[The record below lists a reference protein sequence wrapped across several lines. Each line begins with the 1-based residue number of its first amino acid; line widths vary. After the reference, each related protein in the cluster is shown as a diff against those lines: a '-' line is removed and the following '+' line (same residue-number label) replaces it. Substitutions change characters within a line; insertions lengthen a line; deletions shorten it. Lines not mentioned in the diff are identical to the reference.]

1 MKLSEFIKPVAF
13 VVAGI
18 LFWGCNNIYHDL
30 LPPEDSS
37 IYYFGVENPDD
48 GFFDAAEDIDDK
60 DDIIEITIPHGVSV
74 DSLLPVIKTEEK
86 ATVIPITP
94 EYLKKA
100 FAGETEDDLAKVLA
114 LTGNTGELGAKIL
127 ELINR
132 NKDFEAPGLDI
143 PIDFTGEVL
152 FCVIAAQKNLSF
164 YRVHILNQ
172 IFIVFDYNGGK
183 SGDGKDSV
191 SLTGNRGAELK
202 IPESPK
208 RPGYRFSG
216 WSPEIPRVIPDQDT
230 RYQARWILESDYI
243 ITYKLNGGT
252 NAPENPPSYN
262 VETETIT
269 LKDPVKPGYTFEGW
283 YMAEDFTGEAVTEI
297 AQGSTGDIT
306 LYAKWE
312 LESDY
317 IITYKLNGGTNAP
330 ENPASYNVETETI
343 TLRDPVKPGYTFA
356 GWYMAED
363 FTGNAV
369 TEIVQGSTGNI
380 TLYAK
385 WELVSYIITY
395 KLNGGTNAPENPA
408 SYNVETETITLKD
421 PVKPGYTF
429 AGWYRTEDF
438 TGGAVTKIAQGSTG
452 NITLYAKWELVSY
465 TITYELEGGTN
476 APENPAS
483 YNVETETITLKA
495 PVKTGYTFGGWYKAE
510 DFTGE
515 AVTEI
520 AQGSTGNITL
530 YAKWKLVSYTIT
542 YELEGGTNASENP
555 ASYNVETE
563 TITLKNP
570 VKPGCIFAG
579 WYMAEDFT
587 GEAVTEIAQG
597 STGNITLYTWW
608 ILIPELVYVDGGKA
622 TLSQVE
628 VTLSSFY
635 IGKYEVTQEEF
646 ESVMTGNQNG
656 IEPNPSYFS
665 DSPAEGEVQ
674 KRRPVEQVSWYDAI
688 VYCNLLSIKE
698 GLTPCYTIKS
708 STDPADW
715 GTSPTSDWYGVT
727 CNFDADGYRLPT
739 EAEWEYAARGGQA
752 GITDK
757 SWDNRYSGSTT
768 ADDVAWYWDNSDSK
782 THEVGK
788 KQANALGLYDMSGNV
803 WEWCWDWY
811 DYNGYP
817 SGTEDPEG
825 PVAGDGRVDRGGSCG
840 HLASGCT
847 VSVRDGSYPYRS
859 YRRGFRL
866 VRSAR

>member
-1 MKLSEFIKPVAF
+1 MFLMLYLLAVQRSM
-13 VVAGI
+13 I
-18 LFWGCNNIYHDL
+18 LVDL
-30 LPPEDSS
+30 AS
-37 IYYFGVENPDD
+37 VRQD
-48 GFFDAAEDIDDK
+48 G
-60 DDIIEITIPHGVSV
+60 IIEITIPHGVSV

-202 IPESPK
+202 IPESPE

-216 WSPEIPRVIPDQDT
+216 WSPEIPHVIPDQDT

-252 NAPENPPSYN
+252 NAPENPASYN

-269 LKDPVKPGYTFEGW
+269 LKDPVKTGYTFAGW
-283 YMAEDFTGEAVTEI
+283 YMAEDFTGGAVTKI
-297 AQGSTGDIT
+297 TQGSTGNIT

-312 LESDY
+312 LVSY
-317 IITYKLNGGTNAP
+317 TITYELGGGTNAPENPAGYNVETGTITLKAPTKDKYDFKGWYKDAEFTTQVTEITQGSTGNITLYAKWELVSYTITYELDGGTNAP

-343 TLRDPVKPGYTFA
+343 TLRDPVKAGYTF
-356 GWYMAED
+356 E
-363 FTGNAV
+363 
-369 TEIVQGSTGNI
+369 
-380 TLYAK
+380 
-385 WELVSYIITY
+385 
-395 KLNGGTNAPENPA
+395 
-408 SYNVETETITLKD
+408 
-421 PVKPGYTF
+421 
-429 AGWYRTEDF
+429 
-438 TGGAVTKIAQGSTG
+438 
-452 NITLYAKWELVSY
+452 
-465 TITYELEGGTN
+465 
-476 APENPAS
+476 
-483 YNVETETITLKA
+483 
-495 PVKTGYTFGGWYKAE
+495 GWYKAE

-520 AQGSTGNITL
+520 PQGTTGNITL
-530 YAKWKLVSYTIT
+530 YAKWLENYTIT
-542 YELEGGTNASENP
+542 YELNGGINVPENP
-555 ASYNVETE
+555 VSYNVETE
-563 TITLKNP
+563 TITLKAP
-570 VKPGCIFAG
+570 TKDGFA
-579 WYMAEDFT
+579 FT
-587 GEAVTEIAQG
+587 GWFESPDFSTTEVKEITQG
-597 STGNITLYTWW
+597 STGDKTLYARW
-608 ILIPELVYVDGGKA
+608 IQSEKGQHLAEGGSC
-622 TLSQVE
+622 TLNGKE
-628 VTLSSFY
+628 VTLSSFW
-635 IGKYEVTQEEF
+635 ISKYEVTQAEF
-646 ESVMTGNQNG
+646 VSVMTGNKNG
-656 IEPNPSYFS
+656 INANLSTFTSNP
-665 DSPAEGEVQ
+665 AAGEVQ
-674 KRRPVEQVSWYDAI
+674 ERRPVEMVSWYVAI
-688 VYCNLLSIKE
+688 VYCNLLSMKE

-708 STDPADW
+708 STDPAAW
-715 GTSPTSDWYGVT
+715 GTRPTSSVDEDHDDWESVT
-727 CNFDADGYRLPT
+727 CNFNANGYRLPT

-752 GITDK
+752 GITDG
-757 SWDNRYSGSTT
+757 SWEYEYSGSNTI
-768 ADDVAWYWDNSDSK
+768 DDVAWYKNNSDSK

-811 DYNGYP
+811 DNNSYP
-817 SGTEDPEG
+817 SGTEDPAG
-825 PVAGDGRVDRGGSCG
+825 PVTGSHRVARGGSWG
-840 HLASGCT
+840 LSASVCT
-847 VSVRDGSYPYRS
+847 VSYRGINYLIPYGRDYYSG
-859 YRRGFRL
+859 GFRL

>member
-1 MKLSEFIKPVAF
+1 MKPSEFIKPVAF

-60 DDIIEITIPHGVSV
+60 DGIIEITIPHGVSV

-114 LTGNTGELGAKIL
+114 LTGNTGELGSKIL

-202 IPESPK
+202 IPESPE

-252 NAPENPPSYN
+252 NAPENP
-262 VETETIT
+262 
-269 LKDPVKPGYTFEGW
+269 
-283 YMAEDFTGEAVTEI
+283 
-297 AQGSTGDIT
+297 
-306 LYAKWE
+306 
-312 LESDY
+312 
-317 IITYKLNGGTNAP
+317 
-330 ENPASYNVETETI
+330 
-343 TLRDPVKPGYTFA
+343 
-356 GWYMAED
+356 
-363 FTGNAV
+363 
-369 TEIVQGSTGNI
+369 
-380 TLYAK
+380 
-385 WELVSYIITY
+385 
-395 KLNGGTNAPENPA
+395 A

-421 PVKPGYTF
+421 PVKTGYTF
-429 AGWYRTEDF
+429 AGWYKAEDF
-438 TGGAVTKIAQGSTG
+438 TGGAVTKITQGSTG

-674 KRRPVEQVSWYDAI
+674 KRRPVDCVSWYDAI

-715 GTSPTSDWYGVT
+715 GTSPTSDWDGVT

-739 EAEWEYAARGGQA
+739 EAEWEYAARGGKA
-752 GITDK
+752 GITDG
-757 SWDNRYSGSTT
+757 SWEYEYSGSNTI
-768 ADDVAWYWDNSDSK
+768 DEVAWYRDNSSSK

-788 KQANALGLYDMSGNV
+788 KQANSLGLYDMSGNV
-803 WEWCWDWY
+803 IEWCWDWY
-811 DYNGYP
+811 GSGYP
-817 SGTEDPEG
+817 GGTEDLAG
-825 PVAGDGRVDRGGSCG
+825 PDTGSDRVTRGGCWVNS
-840 HLASGCT
+840 ASIC
-847 VSVRDGSYPYRS
+847 SVS
-859 YRRGFRL
+859 YRYGNSPCRRNNSHGFRL

>member
-60 DDIIEITIPHGVSV
+60 DGIIEITIPHGVSV

-94 EYLKKA
+94 EYLKRA

-132 NKDFEAPGLDI
+132 NKDFETPGLDI

-183 SGDGKDSV
+183 SGDGKDSD

-202 IPESPK
+202 IPESPE

-252 NAPENPPSYN
+252 NAPENP
-262 VETETIT
+262 
-269 LKDPVKPGYTFEGW
+269 
-283 YMAEDFTGEAVTEI
+283 
-297 AQGSTGDIT
+297 
-306 LYAKWE
+306 
-312 LESDY
+312 
-317 IITYKLNGGTNAP
+317 
-330 ENPASYNVETETI
+330 
-343 TLRDPVKPGYTFA
+343 
-356 GWYMAED
+356 
-363 FTGNAV
+363 
-369 TEIVQGSTGNI
+369 
-380 TLYAK
+380 
-385 WELVSYIITY
+385 
-395 KLNGGTNAPENPA
+395 A

-421 PVKPGYTF
+421 PVKTGYTF
-429 AGWYRTEDF
+429 AGWYKAEDF
-438 TGGAVTKIAQGSTG
+438 TGGAVTKITQGSTG
-452 NITLYAKWELVSY
+452 DITLYAKWEPVNY

-483 YNVETETITLKA
+483 YNVESETITLEA
-495 PVKTGYTFGGWYKAE
+495 PTKDKYDFKGWYKDAE
-510 DFTGE
+510 FTTQ
-515 AVTEI
+515 VTEI
-520 AQGSTGNITL
+520 PQGTTGNITL
-530 YAKWKLVSYTIT
+530 YAKWEQIPFTTVMV
-542 YELEGGTNASENP
+542 EGGNC
-555 ASYNVETE
+555 
-563 TITLKNP
+563 TLNS
-570 VKPGCIFAG
+570 
-579 WYMAEDFT
+579 
-587 GEAVTEIAQG
+587 TEI
-597 STGNITLYTWW
+597 
-608 ILIPELVYVDGGKA
+608 
-622 TLSQVE
+622 
-628 VTLSSFY
+628 TLSSFW
-635 IGKYEVTQEEF
+635 ISPYEVTQEEF
-646 ESVMTGNQNG
+646 VSLMAGNQNG
-656 IEPNPSYFS
+656 IEPNPSYFT
-665 DSPAEGEVQ
+665 DNPAAGEVQ
-674 KRRPVEQVSWYDAI
+674 ERRPVERVSWYDAI

-698 GLTPCYTIKS
+698 DLTPCYTIKG
-708 STDPADW
+708 STAPALW
-715 GTSPTSDWYGVT
+715 GTSPTSYSAEDYADWASVT

-739 EAEWEYAARGGQA
+739 EAEWEYAARGGKA
-752 GITDK
+752 GITDG
-757 SWDNRYSGSTT
+757 SWDNTYSGCTT
-768 ADDVAWYWDNSDSK
+768 PDDVAWYRDNSGDK

-803 WEWCWDWY
+803 FEWCWDRY
-811 DYNGYP
+811 DYNSYP
-817 SGTEDPEG
+817 SDTEDPAG
-825 PVAGDGRVDRGGSCG
+825 PDTSAYRVMRGGGWSY
-840 HLASGCT
+840 HASVCA
-847 VSVRDGSYPYRS
+847 VSFRGNNGPHGGG
-859 YRRGFRL
+859 GFRL

>member
-60 DDIIEITIPHGVSV
+60 DGIIEITIPHGVSA

-94 EYLKKA
+94 EYLKRA

-114 LTGNTGELGAKIL
+114 LTGNTGELGSKIL

-202 IPESPK
+202 IPESPE

-216 WSPEIPRVIPDQDT
+216 WSPEIPHVIPDQDT
-230 RYQARWILESDYI
+230 RYQARWILESD
-243 ITYKLNGGT
+243 
-252 NAPENPPSYN
+252 
-262 VETETIT
+262 
-269 LKDPVKPGYTFEGW
+269 
-283 YMAEDFTGEAVTEI
+283 
-297 AQGSTGDIT
+297 
-306 LYAKWE
+306 
-312 LESDY
+312 
-317 IITYKLNGGTNAP
+317 
-330 ENPASYNVETETI
+330 
-343 TLRDPVKPGYTFA
+343 
-356 GWYMAED
+356 
-363 FTGNAV
+363 
-369 TEIVQGSTGNI
+369 
-380 TLYAK
+380 
-385 WELVSYIITY
+385 YIITY

-429 AGWYRTEDF
+429 AGWYKAEDF
-438 TGGAVTKIAQGSTG
+438 TGGAVTKITQGSTG
-452 NITLYAKWELVSY
+452 DITLYAKWEPVNY
-465 TITYELEGGTN
+465 TITYELDGGTN
-476 APENPAS
+476 APENPAG

-510 DFTGE
+510 DFTGN

-530 YAKWKLVSYTIT
+530 YAKWKLESYTIT
-542 YELEGGTNASENP
+542 YELDGGTNASENP

-563 TITLKNP
+563 TITLKDP
-570 VKPGCIFAG
+570 TKDGFA
-579 WYMAEDFT
+579 FT
-587 GEAVTEIAQG
+587 GWFESPDFSTTKVKEITQG
-597 STGNITLYTWW
+597 STGDKTLYARW
-608 ILIPELVYVDGGKA
+608 IQSEKGQHLAEGGSC
-622 TLSQVE
+622 TLNGKE
-628 VTLSSFY
+628 VTLSSFW
-635 IGKYEVTQEEF
+635 ISKYEVTQEEF
-646 ESVMTGNQNG
+646 ESLMTGNKNG
-656 IEPNPSYFS
+656 INANPSNFQG
-665 DSPAEGEVQ
+665 DTKPPAEGEVQ
-674 KRRPVEQVSWYDAI
+674 GRRPVEKVSWYDAI

-698 GLTPCYTIKS
+698 GLTPCYTIKG
-708 STDPADW
+708 STDPAAW
-715 GTSPTSDWYGVT
+715 GTSPTSEGDVDWDGVT
-727 CNFDADGYRLPT
+727 CDFNANGYRLPT

-752 GITDK
+752 GITDG
-757 SWDNRYSGSTT
+757 SWDNTYSGSNTI
-768 ADDVAWYWDNSDSK
+768 DDVAWYRDNSDNK

-803 WEWCWDWY
+803 FEWCWDWLGSSS
-811 DYNGYP
+811 GYP
-817 SGTEDPEG
+817 SGTENPAG
-825 PVAGDGRVDRGGSCG
+825 PDTGSYRVFGGDSWYS
-840 HLASGCT
+840 HASSCT
-847 VSVRDGSYPYRS
+847 VSGRGGDCPCYRS
-859 YRRGFRL
+859 YHYGFRL

>member
-1 MKLSEFIKPVAF
+1 MKPSEFIKPVAF

-60 DDIIEITIPHGVSV
+60 DGIIEITIPHGVSV

-114 LTGNTGELGAKIL
+114 LTGNTGELGSKIL

-202 IPESPK
+202 IPESPE

-252 NAPENPPSYN
+252 NAPENP
-262 VETETIT
+262 
-269 LKDPVKPGYTFEGW
+269 
-283 YMAEDFTGEAVTEI
+283 
-297 AQGSTGDIT
+297 
-306 LYAKWE
+306 
-312 LESDY
+312 
-317 IITYKLNGGTNAP
+317 
-330 ENPASYNVETETI
+330 
-343 TLRDPVKPGYTFA
+343 
-356 GWYMAED
+356 
-363 FTGNAV
+363 
-369 TEIVQGSTGNI
+369 
-380 TLYAK
+380 
-385 WELVSYIITY
+385 
-395 KLNGGTNAPENPA
+395 A

-421 PVKPGYTF
+421 PVKTGYTF
-429 AGWYRTEDF
+429 AGWYKAEDF
-438 TGGAVTKIAQGSTG
+438 TGGAVTKITQGSTG

-674 KRRPVEQVSWYDAI
+674 KRRPVDCVSWYDAI

-715 GTSPTSDWYGVT
+715 GTSPTSDWDGVT

-803 WEWCWDWY
+803 WEWCWDWWG
-811 DYNGYP
+811 DYP
-817 SGTEDPEG
+817 SGTEDPAG
-825 PVAGDGRVDRGGSCG
+825 PDAGGTRVNRGGSWKYG
-840 HLASGCT
+840 TSVCT
-847 VSVRDGSYPYRS
+847 VSIRS
-859 YRRGFRL
+859 SNSPSIYSSDFGLRL